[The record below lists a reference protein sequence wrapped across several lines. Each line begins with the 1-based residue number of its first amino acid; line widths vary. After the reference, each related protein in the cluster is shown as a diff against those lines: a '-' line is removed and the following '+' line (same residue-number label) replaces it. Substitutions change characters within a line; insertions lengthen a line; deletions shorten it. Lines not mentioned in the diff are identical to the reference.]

1 MLQLIPGMFDTF
13 MASADLIVEESEQ
26 RVREELEKKEEE
38 YEEVLAIFLE
48 TDEERM
54 QKNKKKL
61 HEDMEMI
68 IRKC

>member
-1 MLQLIPGMFDTF
+1 M
-13 MASADLIVEESEQ
+13 EESEQ

>member
-26 RVREELEKKEEE
+26 RVTEELMKKEEE
-38 YEEVLAIFLE
+38 YEQVLAIFLE